1 MLENETKY
9 SIDVTAKKVPQHP
22 IKQDN
27 QPLLNDNQPN
37 TIQDAAKE
45 INPINVASADA
56 AAKLVPCSR
65 ARKNRM
71 GPEVSGRPRT
81 TPPIEGPHRCAIIL
95 IVKMKIGTLTNL
107 IARNSQPCNIANTEE
122 RFA

>member
-1 MLENETKY
+1 MLGIETKF
-9 SIDVTAKKVPQHP
+9 SINVTAKKVTQHP

-27 QPLLNDNQPN
+27 QPLLKDNQPN
-37 TIQDAAKE
+37 AIQDAARE

-56 AAKLVPCSR
+56 AAKVVPCSS

-71 GPEVSGRPRT
+71 GPEVSGSPRT
-81 TPPIEGPHRCAIIL
+81 TPPTEGPHRCAIML
-95 IVKMKIGTLTNL
+95 IVKMKIGTLTSL

-122 RFA
+122 RCA